1 MASYNAGTGGQSIR
15 QKHGDDPQAPSTQ
28 DIRELLSDSQCS
40 DLLDLV
46 LNTADAMEEL
56 LCPRSEPDM
65 EKSFARANTSDSMKG
80 VVDLLGDQPGQQQ
93 RPRPKAPVRST
104 TSVAAIKAEAEASRH
119 FHSWRDSV
127 LARLREALQN
137 NKERAPLKPKQTP
150 QQSLIDLDWDEPWPD
165 ETQASQGSLQD
176 LPTETKSLII
186 NSLLL
191 LLLSLEHYNAHSRV
205 LLVRMALALGLQVA
219 DVSEHEMKV
228 AHALLDSVK
237 EMNMAEE
244 EIKRKADQTKASRR
258 WKVGLASV
266 AGAALIGVTGGL
278 AAPLVAAGIGTI
290 MGGLGLGATVVAG
303 YLGAVAGSSI
313 IIGGM
318 FGAYGAKMSGR
329 MMDRYAREVEDFAFL
344 PLDSTPKP
352 STDPTVK
359 TPPSSDN
366 RLRVTIGISG
376 WLTEGADVIT
386 PWRVLGRDSDV
397 FALRWELHALL
408 RLGSSLMTFVKNT
421 AFTFAGRTVLSKT
434 ALAPVVGAVM
444 LPVTI
449 SRISY
454 LVDNPFNVAKVR
466 ADKAGQIL
474 ADALINKA
482 QGERS
487 VTLIGYSLGAR
498 VIFSCLIALAKRR
511 AFGLVESAI
520 LIGAPTPSTTSH
532 WRLLRSVVSGRLVNV
547 HSNNDGILQFI
558 YRANSMQLDIA
569 GLEAISGL
577 KGVENYNVSDIVNG
591 HLQYQFSVGKILQ
604 RIGFDHLD
612 EREIERQAH
621 LLEMEEE
628 ELKHLEEERLATS
641 GAARV
646 PSTVTKAG
654 VRPNATANANPKT
667 GVGMSA
673 NAATTG
679 AVAIG
684 TTTTATA
691 GTTGTTTDGAASDD
705 SDDTDNEAPIGIMM
719 EDNDFE
725 FDDSMDPNE
734 CPYPDIE
741 PEQMERDIEEMTRE
755 RLMNARMGG
764 IQLDNNDS

>member
-1 MASYNAGTGGQSIR
+1 MASYNSRAGGQSAR
-15 QKHGDDPQAPSTQ
+15 QTREDGSQAAPSQ
-28 DIRELLSDSQCS
+28 DLRELLSDSQSS
-40 DLLDLV
+40 DLIDLV
-46 LNTADAMEEL
+46 LNTTDSMEAL
-56 LCPRSEPDM
+56 LSPRSESDM
-65 EKSFARANTSDSMKG
+65 KESLTRANTFDSVKG
-80 VVDLLGDQPGQQQ
+80 EVDLLGDEPERPQ
-93 RPRPKAPVRST
+93 RPKRLVRSAT
-104 TSVAAIKAEAEASRH
+104 TVAAVKAEAEASRH
-119 FHSWRDSV
+119 FNSWRDSV
-127 LARLREALQN
+127 LARLREALHVT
-137 NKERAPLKPKQTP
+137 KERAPPKPIHE
-150 QQSLIDLDWDEPWPD
+150 QQSLIDLDWVEPVPGM
-165 ETQASQGSLQD
+165 QASQGILLQD
-176 LPTETKSLII
+176 LPTETKNLII

-205 LLVRMALALGLQVA
+205 LLVRVALELGLQVA

-228 AHALLDSVK
+228 AHVLLDSVK
-237 EMNMAEE
+237 EMTLAEE

-290 MGGLGLGATVVAG
+290 MGGLGLGATVAAG
-303 YLGAVAGSSI
+303 YLGAVTGSSI
-313 IIGGM
+313 IIGGL

-344 PLDSTPKP
+344 PLGATPKP
-352 STDPTVK
+352 STDPTAA
-359 TPPSSDN
+359 TPSSSDN

-376 WLTEGADVIT
+376 WLTEGMDVIT

-408 RLGSSLMTFVKNT
+408 RLGSSLMTFVRNT
-421 AFTFAGRTVLSKT
+421 AWTFAGRTVLSKT

-454 LVDNPFNVAKVR
+454 IIDNPFNVAKVR

-511 AFGLVESAI
+511 AFGLIESAI
-520 LIGAPTPSTTSH
+520 LIGSPTPSTTSH
-532 WRLLRSVVSGRLVNV
+532 WRLMRSVVSGRLVNV
-547 HSNNDGILQFI
+547 YSETDGILQFL

-569 GLEAISGL
+569 GLEAIPGL
-577 KGVENYNVSDIVNG
+577 KSVENYNVTDIVSS
-591 HLQYQFSVGKILQ
+591 HLQYQFSIGKILQ

-612 EREIERQAH
+612 EREIERQKIR
-621 LLEMEEE
+621 LEVNEEE
-628 ELKHLEEERLATS
+628 MKHIEEERIATA
-641 GAARV
+641 GAARG
-646 PSTVTKAG
+646 SK
-654 VRPNATANANPKT
+654 
-667 GVGMSA
+667 
-673 NAATTG
+673 
-679 AVAIG
+679 
-684 TTTTATA
+684 
-691 GTTGTTTDGAASDD
+691 D
-705 SDDTDNEAPIGIMM
+705 SI
-719 EDNDFE
+719 
-725 FDDSMDPNE
+725 DPDE
-734 CPYPDIE
+734 CPYPDVE
-741 PEQMERDIEEMTRE
+741 PEQLERDIEAITME

-764 IQLDNNDS
+764 IQLEDNDS